1 MLRRFASIFSFA
13 IFAVACI
20 GAGPSPLFAA
30 EQPEHMDHATMSYN
44 DEVVKQLL
52 EESDPDVAFL
62 ARVKMMEGHLNAA
75 IYAVGQNDLAEAR
88 QHIIHPVSEIV
99 PDIVRV
105 LDLRELKDPSAGLN
119 AILRLIDRGKS
130 DEIETSLYDALV
142 EMTALEHSIDPKK
155 LTNNKIVADTAILLL
170 RTAVAEYAQAFKDGK
185 IANIVEYHDGG
196 AFMNEAATLIL
207 DNKYEWSTKNSE
219 AFNQLELSLTELDK
233 AWPSE
238 IPPPNAVMPLTK
250 MLQLASVIGSQID
263 IILTGHDTR

>member
-1 MLRRFASIFSFA
+1 MRHFASILTFA
-13 IFAVACI
+13 IYA
-20 GAGPSPLFAA
+20 GAFVGVVPAPLLAQ
-30 EQPEHMDHATMSYN
+30 EQPKHLDHATLTYN

-75 IYAVGQNDLAEAR
+75 IYAVSKGDLVEAR
-88 QHIIHPVSEIV
+88 QHIVHPVSEIV

-105 LDLRELKDPSAGLN
+105 LSQRELKDPSPGLN
-119 AILRLIDRGKS
+119 VILRLIERGTRE
-130 DEIETSLYDALV
+130 EIETSLYDALV

-196 AFMNEAATLIL
+196 AFMNEATTLVL